1 MGLRRA
7 GKRWAV
13 ASMDGS
19 TMKTRLPRQEFLDA
33 LVAVAAVASAR
44 TTKPILSC
52 VRIASEGDTI
62 ELSATDGEL
71 ALRLAVSSFAVEEPG
86 EVVVPA
92 DRLLGIVREMPDAEI
107 RLTADDRYAVVR
119 GAGSEFKI
127 FVQPAVDFPAIPTFE
142 DKPDM
147 VLDGRQLARMIGL
160 TLYAAARET
169 SRYAINGVLWEKRGK
184 RLFLVAT
191 DGRRLARAGGP
202 VVESSSGDFEAIVPA
217 KALNVFE
224 RVFGPLRDQ
233 ENWRVDVAVLP
244 NQLLLRSGERMVSTV
259 LVEGN
264 FPKYED
270 VIPKENNRIARVNR
284 SELHSAIKR
293 AALLTSDE
301 ARAVKLS
308 FQPGQL
314 TITASSPE
322 QGEARVELPVE
333 FEGSVIEIGFNPN
346 FVNDALRALTM
357 ESVRVELQDVF
368 RPGVLCGEDK
378 AEFLYVV
385 MPVSL

>member
-1 MGLRRA
+1 
-7 GKRWAV
+7 
-13 ASMDGS
+13 
-19 TMKTRLPRQEFLDA
+19 MKTRLPRQEFLDA
-33 LVAVAAVASAR
+33 LVAVAAVASGR

-52 VRIASEGDTI
+52 VKVATEAETI

-86 EVVVPA
+86 EAVVSA
-92 DRLLGIVREMPDAEI
+92 ERLLSIVREMPDAEI
-107 RLTADDRYAVVR
+107 RLTADERYCVVR

-127 FVQPAVDFPAIPTFE
+127 FVHPAADFPAIPTFE
-142 DKPDM
+142 DKPDL
-147 VLDGRQLARMIGL
+147 VIEGRQLARMIGL
-160 TLYAAARET
+160 TLYSAARET

-184 RLFLVAT
+184 RLFMVAT

-202 VVESSSGDFEAIVPA
+202 LLQSSAGDFEAIVPA

-233 ENWRVDVAVLP
+233 EEWQVEVAVLP
-244 NQLLLRSGERMVSTV
+244 NQVLLRSGERLLSTV

-264 FPKYED
+264 FPNYAD

-284 SELHSAIKR
+284 LELHSAIKR

-301 ARAVKLS
+301 ARAVKLA
-308 FQPGQL
+308 FTPGQL
-314 TITASSPE
+314 TITANSPE
-322 QGEARVELPVE
+322 QGEARVEVPVE
-333 FEGSVIEIGFNPN
+333 FEGSAIEIGFNPI
-346 FVNDALRALTM
+346 FVNDALKALTLDN
-357 ESVRVELQDVF
+357 VHVELQDVF
-368 RPGVLCGEDK
+368 RPGVICGDDK
-378 AEFLYVV
+378 SEFLYVV